1 MNLDYTC
8 NEKDW
13 KLFRQKLPDWQARHM
28 EKVVEG
34 YKTLI
39 NSEMRASDIYWELDK
54 RIRNDKRSTGV
65 IVHDVRRSRFLQIML
80 ALLNDGVITMDDLDS
95 FSDDLQ
101 ETLQFITS
109 RDNFPYST

>member
-1 MNLDYTC
+1 MFFDYTC

-28 EKVVEG
+28 EQLISE
-34 YKTLI
+34 YKEMV

-54 RIRNDKRSTGV
+54 RIRNDKKSTGV

-80 ALLNDGVITMDDLDS
+80 ALLNDGIITIDDLDG
-95 FSDDLQ
+95 FSEELR